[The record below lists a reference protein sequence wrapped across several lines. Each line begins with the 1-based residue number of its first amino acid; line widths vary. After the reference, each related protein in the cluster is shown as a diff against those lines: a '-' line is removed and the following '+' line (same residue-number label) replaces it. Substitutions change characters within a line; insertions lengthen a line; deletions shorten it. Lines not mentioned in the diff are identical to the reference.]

1 MTTADFDLII
11 IGGGI
16 AGLWTLAHCR
26 HQGYNAILLEK
37 SHIGCGQSMA
47 SQGIIHGGSKYALAG
62 IISQATNNISQMP
75 QRWQQ
80 ALNGQGSV
88 NLSDVEQLS
97 RAQYLVPASGIDG
110 QLLSFLGSK
119 SMASFTETIKA
130 KNLPDAYQ
138 AIGIQRNCFRLN
150 EMVIDTGSL
159 FASLLKQFNHYIYQV
174 DVKASAIQQ
183 ESDSVSIQLDGLQL
197 RCKRLIQAAGE
208 GNAQLP
214 QAGSMQTRPLQMV
227 MLKDKNLQPIYAH
240 FIGRSSKPLLTV
252 TSHNRNGENVWYMGG
267 NLAETGVDFSAEKQI
282 NESRKLLKKLLP
294 RLQLS
299 TDAQFSTLNINRA
312 EPQQSSLLRPDDA
325 HVVKSGNIISGW
337 PTKLALAPRF
347 AEQVEALLD
356 LPTPTHSTAAALNL
370 PHATIADFPW
380 STLWTKCPY

>member
-1 MTTADFDLII
+1 MITADFDLII
-11 IGGGI
+11 VGGGI

-37 SHIGCGQSMA
+37 SHVGCGQSMA

-75 QRWQQ
+75 ERWQQ

-97 RAQYLVPASGIDG
+97 NAQYLVPASGIDG
-110 QLLSFLGSK
+110 RLLSFLGSK

-130 KNLPDAYQ
+130 KNLPAAYQ
-138 AIGIQRNCFRLN
+138 SVGIQRNCFRLN
-150 EMVIDTGSL
+150 EMVLDTGSL
-159 FASLLKQFNHYIYQV
+159 FAAFLKQYGDYIYQL
-174 DVKASAIQQ
+174 DLQADSVKQH
-183 ESDSVSIQLDGLQL
+183 EDSVSIHLEGLEL

-214 QAGSMQTRPLQMV
+214 QVGPMQTRPLQMV
-227 MLKDKNLQPIYAH
+227 MLEDSSLSPIYAH
-240 FIGRSSKPLLTV
+240 FIGRSSKPLLTI
-252 TSHNRNGENVWYMGG
+252 TSHRHNGKTVWYMGG
-267 NLAETGVDFSAEKQI
+267 NLAETGIDLSAAQQI
-282 NESRKLLKKLLP
+282 DEAKKLLKKLLP

-299 TDAQFSTLNINRA
+299 KDANFSTLNINRA
-312 EPQQSSLLRPDDA
+312 EPRQSSLLRPDDA
-325 HVVKSGNIISGW
+325 HVEKSGPIISGW

-356 LPTPTHSTAAALNL
+356 LPAPTPTTSVALNL
-370 PHATIADFPW
+370 PHATIANFPW
-380 STLWTKCPY
+380 STL